1 MPCSPVTLSIATIAA
16 VISVALLSIAFST
29 DNWVRISVDRNA
41 LQLNLTQMRNRATQR
56 GETLDPELE
65 KLEADNNILA
75 FTRTKG
81 LFRICFPEQ
90 RPKGADLYR
99 SPVETYCKNIDYYL
113 SGESTGHFSENTM
126 SWLHMGRS
134 MIAMFIIAFFF
145 NFIAF
150 WTGVAGCWRRSP
162 GNITATALLMLL
174 SCLFSAGGMGL
185 WHGVEFFEREK
196 LTDPEFYKQWPEI
209 LKENSWTGYDWSY
222 ILAWIGIGFGVLSTI
237 TFSMSIYLI
246 KRDNRKELTAHIA
259 GVYPQK
265 QQYAYGYA
273 YPGPYYPGT
282 QPYPPYNY

>member
-196 LTDPEFYKQWPEI
+196 LTDPEFYKQWPEFI
-209 LKENSWTGYDWSY
+209 LRNNNMLMDTH
-222 ILAWIGIGFGVLSTI
+222 ILVHIIQELNHIHLI
-237 TFSMSIYLI
+237 TTKWPESKLLFSVFKS
-246 KRDNRKELTAHIA
+246 NTACE
-259 GVYPQK
+259 K
-265 QQYAYGYA
+265 K
-273 YPGPYYPGT
+273 
-282 QPYPPYNY
+282 N